1 MMRPVAVLVVSDVFV
16 NLPSS
21 CPSQKIL
28 YCFQKREN
36 EFRFETLQNI
46 FKMSIQAVDSWQVI
60 IVCLCCGDDWAIHN
74 NGFHLNQ
81 TKQTLAGIPLFHSYP
96 HSCIWEDQ
104 CSPCLSFLLHISKV
118 FVYCWRCSFEFV
130 QMFCIAG
137 AALIILFAERPRVS
151 VRKWKIRGFG
161 DISSEKKLVSLPS
174 RRSRRIKA
182 EQQQCFNWKT
192 KT

>member
-74 NGFHLNQ
+74 NSFHLNQ
-81 TKQTLAGIPLFHSYP
+81 TKQTLTGIPLFHSYP
-96 HSCIWEDQ
+96 AQLHLGRPVFSM
-104 CSPCLSFLLHISKV
+104 SFFSFACFKSFCVLLALLLWICTNV
-118 FVYCWRCSFEFV
+118 LYCWRCSYHFV
-130 QMFCIAG
+130 C
-137 AALIILFAERPRVS
+137 
-151 VRKWKIRGFG
+151 
-161 DISSEKKLVSLPS
+161 
-174 RRSRRIKA
+174 
-182 EQQQCFNWKT
+182 WKT
-192 KT
+192 ESLSEEVKDKRFRRHFKWRKKTSFSPKSTITEN

>member
-96 HSCIWEDQ
+96 AVAFGQTSVLHVFLFFRIFQKFLCIVGAAPLNLYK
-104 CSPCLSFLLHISKV
+104 CFVLLALLLSFCLLKDRESQ
-118 FVYCWRCSFEFV
+118 WGS
-130 QMFCIAG
+130 
-137 AALIILFAERPRVS
+137 ER
-151 VRKWKIRGFG
+151 
-161 DISSEKKLVSLPS
+161 
-174 RRSRRIKA
+174 
-182 EQQQCFNWKT
+182 
-192 KT
+192 